1 MNDLFLGYENQERIT
16 LSAASLQRHFAC
28 FGSSGSGKTVVSKVL
43 IEELARHGI
52 PVIAFDPQ
60 GDIASLASLADE
72 EEISK
77 FNDLPEIR
85 RQYGDKVEVCIWTPA
100 STRGIPLSLNPFNF
114 SALDGLNSEETIR
127 FLANA
132 AKNITALIG
141 YDPGKND
148 GRAVEAS
155 FIIMFEYAVENHIP
169 LNSFKDLIALMDK
182 LPESLVKSLNKVIDL
197 KILDSVNQKLS
208 LYTVGTNRLL
218 FDLSRAVGIDDLLGI
233 NNESG
238 KTRISIIYLNTL
250 HNPEEKEFVIA
261 VITEML
267 YQWMLKNPLTN
278 PEKDLQCAYYIDEIA
293 PYIPP
298 VRKPACKES
307 LTVLYKQARKYGV
320 GCILATQNPG
330 DIDYKSIAQFSTM
343 ALGSLYTQQDI
354 KKVRNRL
361 DSLAPKDAE
370 RIASSLPGLEK
381 GNFIL
386 LSPDNLKDVI
396 TMKSRWLVT
405 EHKVLTETDID
416 RLTDDRLRQYYL
428 KKDLPEE
435 KTSPTEKTSQSENLS
450 PVTAGDNEFL
460 MLKPQVFEKDLGKEL
475 KSHLSGGMIK
485 KEKAGQSFLK
495 YFPLIK
501 THIQIEQKKGLFKNK
516 KEILEENL
524 YLTWKQMKITS
535 FQKKRLSVDTLF
547 DKNPDKI
554 TDVDDMGT
562 IQAIPKNEIATDL
575 KLDKLKLDEKNIRHT
590 IENKYGVTYVGADI
604 VLYPYW
610 ECMIESKKGDGQRNV
625 YIDAVTG
632 YTLREETINEL
643 RVES

>member
-1 MNDLFLGYENQERIT
+1 MTDLFLGYHDHNKLT
-16 LSAASLQRHFAC
+16 MSATSLQRHFAC

-43 IEELARHGI
+43 IEELARNGI

-60 GDIASLASLADE
+60 GDIASLAELGNEADLE
-72 EEISK
+72 R

-85 RQYGDKVEVCIWTPA
+85 KSYSDTTEVLIWTPA

-114 SALDGLNSEETIR
+114 SASDGLNSEEKIR

-155 FIIMFEYAVENHIP
+155 FIIMFEYAVEKNIP
-169 LNSFKDLIALMDK
+169 LNSFKDLISMMDS
-182 LPESLVKSLNKVIDL
+182 LPEPLIKSLNKVIDL

-218 FDLSRAVGIDDLLGI
+218 FDLSKAVGIEDLLGLGSD
-233 NNESG
+233 SG
-238 KTRISIIYLNTL
+238 KTRVSIIYLNTL

-267 YQWMLKNPLTN
+267 YQWMLKNPLTD
-278 PEKDLQCAYYIDEIA
+278 PDKALQCAYYIDEIA

-320 GCILATQNPG
+320 GCILSTQNPG

-370 RIASSLPGLEK
+370 RIANTLPGLEK

-405 EHKVLTETDID
+405 AHKVLTEMDID
-416 RLTDDRLRQYYL
+416 RLTDDRLRQFYL
-428 KKDLPEE
+428 KKELSDETPVSIH
-435 KTSPTEKTSQSENLS
+435 KADQMSEDKS
-450 PVTAGDNEFL
+450 MTAGKDEIL
-460 MLKPQVFEKDLGKEL
+460 IVKPKFYEKDLGKEL
-475 KSHLSGGMIK
+475 KSHLAGGMIK
-485 KEKAGQSFLK
+485 KEKVGQSVLK

-516 KEILEENL
+516 TELLKENL
-524 YLTWKQMKITS
+524 YLTWKHMKITS
-535 FQKKRLSVDTLF
+535 FQKKKLCVDTIF

-554 TDVDDMGT
+554 TDIDDMGGVHAVPV
-562 IQAIPKNEIATDL
+562 QEIATDL
-575 KLDKLKLDEKNIRHT
+575 KLDRLKPNEKNIRHT
-590 IENKYGVTYVGADI
+590 IENKYGVMYISAEI
-604 VLYPYW
+604 LLYPYW
-610 ECMIESKKGDGQRNV
+610 NCTIESKKGDSQRQIC
-625 YIDAVTG
+625 IDAVTG
-632 YTLREETINEL
+632 YTIPEETVKEL
-643 RVES
+643 SV

>member
-1 MNDLFLGYENQERIT
+1 MTDLFLGYREHNKLT

-43 IEELARHGI
+43 IEELARNGI

-60 GDIASLASLADE
+60 GDIASLAQLGNEADLE
-72 EEISK
+72 R

-85 RQYGDKVEVCIWTPA
+85 RSYGDTTEVLIWTPA

-114 SALDGLNSEETIR
+114 SALDGLNSEEKIR

-155 FIIMFEYAVENHIP
+155 FIIMFEYAVEKNIR
-169 LNSFKDLIALMDK
+169 LKSFKDLIAMMDN
-182 LPESLVKSLNKVIDL
+182 LPEILAKALSKVIDL
-197 KILDSVNQKLS
+197 KVLDSVNQKLS

-218 FDLSRAVGIDDLLGI
+218 FDLSRPVGIEDLLGF
-233 NNESG
+233 NSESG
-238 KTRISIIYLNTL
+238 KTRVSIIYLNTL

-267 YQWMLKNPLTN
+267 YQWMLKNPLTD
-278 PEKDLQCAYYIDEIA
+278 PDKALQCAYYIDEIA

-320 GCILATQNPG
+320 GCILSTQNPG

-370 RIASSLPGLEK
+370 RIANTLPGLEK

-386 LSPDNLKDVI
+386 LSPDNLKDVV

-416 RLTDDRLRQYYL
+416 HLTDDRLRQYFL
-428 KKDLPEE
+428 KKDLPEDE
-435 KTSPTEKTSQSENLS
+435 AGLRVKTEQSTTIEPAAAQEN
-450 PVTAGDNEFL
+450 EIL
-460 MLKPQVFEKDLGKEL
+460 MVKARFYEKDLGKEL
-475 KSHLSGGMIK
+475 KSHLAGGMIK
-485 KEKAGQSFLK
+485 KEKTGQAVLK

-516 KEILEENL
+516 KEILDENL

-535 FQKKRLSVDTLF
+535 FQKKKLSVDTIF

-554 TDVDDMGT
+554 NDMDDIGGF
-562 IQAIPKNEIATDL
+562 QAVPKGEIATDL
-575 KLDKLKLDEKNIRHT
+575 KLEKLKPDEKSIRHT
-590 IENKYGVTYVGADI
+590 IENKYGVEFVSAEI
-604 VLYPYW
+604 LLYPYW
-610 ECMIESKKGDGQRNV
+610 ECTIESKKGDSRRLV

-632 YTLREETINEL
+632 FTLPEETMNEL

>member
-1 MNDLFLGYENQERIT
+1 MTDLFLGYHEHSKLT
-16 LSAASLQRHFAC
+16 LSATSLQRHFAC

-43 IEELARHGI
+43 IEELARNGI

-60 GDIASLASLADE
+60 GDIASLAQLGNEADLE
-72 EEISK
+72 R

-85 RQYGDKVEVCIWTPA
+85 KSYGETTEVLIWTPA

-114 SALDGLNSEETIR
+114 SALDGLNSEEQIR

-155 FIIMFEYAVENHIP
+155 FIIMFEYAVEKNIR
-169 LNSFKDLIALMDK
+169 LNSFKDLIAMMDN
-182 LPESLVKSLNKVIDL
+182 LPEILVKALGKVIDL
-197 KILDSVNQKLS
+197 KVLDSVNQKLS

-218 FDLSRAVGIDDLLGI
+218 FDLSRPVGIEDLLGI
-233 NNESG
+233 NSESG
-238 KTRISIIYLNTL
+238 KTRVSIIYLNTL

-267 YQWMLKNPLTN
+267 YQWMLKNPLAN
-278 PEKDLQCAYYIDEIA
+278 PEKALQCAYYIDEIA

-320 GCILATQNPG
+320 GCILSTQNPG

-370 RIASSLPGLEK
+370 RIANTLPGLEK

-428 KKDLPEE
+428 KKDLPDE
-435 KTSPTEKTSQSENLS
+435 KTTCVEASSQASDNS
-450 PVTAGDNEFL
+450 SVTAGDNEFL
-460 MLKPQVFEKDLGKEL
+460 MLKPQVYEKDLGKEL
-475 KSHLSGGMIK
+475 KSHLAGGMIK
-485 KEKAGQSFLK
+485 KEKVGHSVLK

-501 THIQIEQKKGLFKNK
+501 THIQIEQKKG
-516 KEILEENL
+516 
-524 YLTWKQMKITS
+524 
-535 FQKKRLSVDTLF
+535 
-547 DKNPDKI
+547 
-554 TDVDDMGT
+554 
-562 IQAIPKNEIATDL
+562 
-575 KLDKLKLDEKNIRHT
+575 
-590 IENKYGVTYVGADI
+590 
-604 VLYPYW
+604 
-610 ECMIESKKGDGQRNV
+610 
-625 YIDAVTG
+625 
-632 YTLREETINEL
+632 
-643 RVES
+643 